1 MHIFGIH
8 RLDQQTVGGDH
19 DARVRRLHRDH
30 HLIEI
35 ALPAHPQKLHGR
47 DHHALGRVAPLV
59 ENALRQR
66 PVVDADA
73 QGDAPLAALRDQ
85 RLKITAVEAVISR
98 IDTHLVHIPGGDGR
112 DLGHEVDV
120 GHNGC
125 PETVGTQLP
134 DDVFQIFTFA
144 PALRRKAHD
153 LSPGAVD
160 PFDLRHAGFGI
171 VGVGVGHRLHRHG
184 MRAADR
190 AGADAD
196 FVRRAAPVLR
206 KVDHLFPVL

>member
-1 MHIFGIH
+1 M
-8 RLDQQTVGGDH
+8 
-19 DARVRRLHRDH
+19 
-30 HLIEI
+30 
-35 ALPAHPQKLHGR
+35 
-47 DHHALGRVAPLV
+47 
-59 ENALRQR
+59 
-66 PVVDADA
+66 VDADA

-85 RLKITAVEAVISR
+85 RLKIAAVEAVISR

-171 VGVGVGHRLHRHG
+171 VGVGVGHRLHGDRVPAADHDPPDAHLAT
-184 MRAADR
+184 RAATV
-190 AGADAD
+190 
-196 FVRRAAPVLR
+196 FR
-206 KVDHLFPVL
+206 KIHLFCDCDAKIKIIRDFANSDLFPIFRVATTIPLPP